1 MVHGV
6 RERAS
11 LHRRRASHLATSR
24 VLGWT
29 LIFTISLFSD
39 LWAENRNR
47 AFFFNTYSDFLRG
60 DHWQWISSEE
70 VSRRLYVYPERFLV
84 MGMGNVSWPERM
96 SETIVEGTIKR
107 INYRWA
113 DPEYPYKL
121 KNIQDGPFP
130 WLHVAVVDPD
140 TVLEARLEKT
150 PDLHRSLM
158 EKFRREGIEMCA
170 VEVEAETKHVEY
182 TVTYRIPKTGLDLSV
197 EQGRAAYFRA
207 FQDEGDSIWTMK
219 GIYID
224 ETVAPSCGIPPGQP
238 LMLVGYNQGTLHA
251 GLIKMARIQGATVRY
266 YPVKKFEIFKS
277 DLTVSDIRVHEDRV
291 TVEVRNEG
299 SLVAEH
305 VKLRLSFPDTGKELE
320 AVLPRIN
327 PQGEIS
333 IRFNVKAGPSDR
345 TIVAVVDP
353 EDQIAESNE
362 ANNKRERKVGLFG
375 W

>member
-1 MVHGV
+1 MIRKLKEQVSV
-6 RERAS
+6 P
-11 LHRRRASHLATSR
+11 RRKASHRAVVR
-24 VLGWT
+24 VSQWT
-29 LIFTISLFSD
+29 LIFTIFLFSD

-60 DHWQWISSEE
+60 DHWQWISSEK
-70 VSRRLYVYPERFLV
+70 VGRRLYVYPERFLV
-84 MGMGNVSWPERM
+84 MGMGNVGWPERM
-96 SETIVEGTIKR
+96 AETIVEGTIKS

-140 TVLEARLEKT
+140 TVLEAGLERT
-150 PDLHRSLM
+150 PDLHKSLI
-158 EKFRREGIEMCA
+158 EKFRREGLEMCA
-170 VEVEAETKHVEY
+170 VEVEAETRHVEY

-197 EQGRAAYFRA
+197 GGGRAAYFRA
-207 FQDEGDSIWTMK
+207 FQEEGESVWTMK

-238 LMLVGYNQGTLHA
+238 LILVGYNQRTLHA
-251 GLIKMARIQGATVRY
+251 GLIKMARIQGAKVRY
-266 YPVKKFEIFKS
+266 YPVNKFEIFKS
-277 DLTVSDIRVHEDRV
+277 DLTISDIRIHEDRV

-305 VKLRLSFPDTGKELE
+305 VKLRLSLPDTGKELE

-333 IRFNVKAGPSDR
+333 IRFNVRAGPSDR
-345 TIVAVVDP
+345 TVVATVDP

-362 ANNKRERKVGLFG
+362 ANNKRERKAGLFG